1 MKKIFCI
8 LLSLILIISFSVT
21 VSSAQNTI
29 VIDNIIAQDN
39 GLCEV
44 IGHLSNNEV
53 GAEVAFVMQT
63 AESYDKSKSLD
74 TSNVVYLD
82 QVTTGN
88 NGTFLLQ
95 FRLPERF
102 SGIDAVI
109 RMGSTA
115 DTSPFIYRYTIPTF
129 YIDFENIENNSVLY
143 GNDAYTMDSE
153 YLTSEYVVQSIV
165 KGGNI
170 IFFKLGNNWY
180 DLLND
185 AATSSAYLTEKNAA
199 NNNDVKK
206 YCTGMYYNGNNIIQL
221 KGA

>member
-8 LLSLILIISFSVT
+8 LLSLVLIVSFSVT
-21 VSSAQNTI
+21 VSSAQNI
-29 VIDNIIAQDN
+29 VVIDDIIAQDN

-53 GAEVAFVMQT
+53 GAEVSFVMQT
-63 AESYDKSKSLD
+63 AESYYKSKSLD
-74 TSNVVYLD
+74 TANVVYLD

-115 DTSPFIYRYTIPTF
+115 DTSPFIYRYKIPSF
-129 YIDFENIENNSVLY
+129 CIDFENIENNSVLY

-170 IFFKLGNNWY
+170 IFFKLGDNWY
-180 DLLND
+180 DLLNES
-185 AATSSAYLTEKNAA
+185 ATSSAYLNEKNAA

-206 YCTGMYYNGNNIIQL
+206 YSTGMYYKGNRKIQL